1 MKWYISGGPLSP
13 CTVLQTLQWRFHGWL
28 YSVISPL
35 KPARS
40 KAKGGDFFGG
50 LWGRVKFR
58 KGITVSGKMGSKYTW
73 PQPEVKWTCASGC
86 KSRRININCK
96 HVWVIIKHG
105 LLDNSPSSRS
115 IVFSANQTSIYSC
128 FFHVFFHM
136 FLWFYFFLG
145 G

>member
-1 MKWYISGGPLSP
+1 MAGSTAWFRLSNLRVQRQKAVIFLGGSGGGSNL
-13 CTVLQTLQWRFHGWL
+13 G
-28 YSVISPL
+28 
-35 KPARS
+35 
-40 KAKGGDFFGG
+40 
-50 LWGRVKFR
+50 
-58 KGITVSGKMGSKYTW
+58 KGITVSGKIGSKYTW

-115 IVFSANQTSIYSC
+115 IVFPANQTSIYSC

-136 FLWFYFFLG
+136 FLWFYFFFG
-145 G
+145 GVTWVCLKMGVPRNPLVKDYFPD